1 MRGRIAFIQKE
12 ALMSASLTTISS
24 RARPSLSPASRVS
37 ALTAF
42 ALMTLFSA
50 GLWYGIAHAL
60 MWLAVK
66 L

>member
-1 MRGRIAFIQKE
+1 
-12 ALMSASLTTISS
+12 MSASLTTISS